1 MNALIV
7 VCGLGV
13 AALLAEIINF
23 KKWLTVLII
32 GGLVLAMV
40 LLGWEWNSSA
50 RYFSNMIVMDN
61 FSIAFILLMIVLGVF
76 WFWLAAD
83 YLRHQAH
90 QTDRAALVLFIM
102 VGGALMISFD
112 NMAMLFLGLE
122 ILSLSL
128 YVLAGSRKESLF
140 STEASFKYFL
150 MGSFATGFLL
160 FGIALIYGATGSF
173 NITTIAER
181 LTAMHD
187 YPVFLLAGVV
197 LVFVGIGFKI
207 SAVPF
212 HFWAPD
218 VYEGAPTAITT
229 LMSTVVKVAAVGAFY
244 RLFAYALAPLQASW
258 LPVIK
263 FVTIATLLVPNI
275 TAVYQTDVK
284 RMLAYSSVA
293 HIGYLLLAF
302 VSSIASA
309 SVFFYYLTSYA
320 VASVASFF
328 ILMLMEAK
336 GENTSVDAFKG
347 LFRRSPFLAV
357 SITVALL
364 SLAGIPPLAG
374 FFAKYMV
381 FAQALENGQVGL
393 VILAVIT
400 SLMGVF
406 YYFKVIIAIFSPDV
420 SRPLIIVSENQRL
433 LIGILISMLIAL
445 GIFPDLIRII

>member
-13 AALLAEIINF
+13 AALLSEIVNF
-23 KKWLTVLII
+23 RKWLTII
-32 GGLVLAMV
+32 ILAGLVAAMA

-50 RYFSNMIVMDN
+50 HYFSNMMVMDN
-61 FSIAFILLMIVLGVF
+61 FSIAFTLLLLVLAAF
-76 WFWLAAD
+76 WFWLSTD
-83 YLRHQAH
+83 YLNHQTH
-90 QTDRAALVLFIM
+90 QTDRAALVLF
-102 VGGALMISFD
+102 VVLGGALMISFD

-128 YVLAGSRKESLF
+128 YVLAGSRKENLF

-173 NITTIAER
+173 NVTTIAER
-181 LTAMHD
+181 LTAMGE
-187 YPVFLLAGVV
+187 YPVFLLAGVI

-212 HFWAPD
+212 HFWVPD
-218 VYEGAPTAITT
+218 VYDGAPTAITT
-229 LMSTVVKVAAVGAFY
+229 LMATVVKVAAVGAFY
-244 RLFAYALAPLQASW
+244 RLFAYALAPLQAHW

-263 FVTIATLLVPNI
+263 FATVATLLVSNI
-275 TAVYQTDVK
+275 TAVYQTNVK

-302 VSSIASA
+302 VSTIASA
-309 SVFFYYLTSYA
+309 SVFFYYLASYA
-320 VASVASFF
+320 VASLATFF
-328 ILMLMEAK
+328 IVMLLEEK
-336 GENTSVDAFKG
+336 GGTSVDAFKG
-347 LFRRSPFLAV
+347 LFRRSPFLAF

-393 VILAVIT
+393 VVLAIIT

-406 YYFKVIIAIFSPDV
+406 YYFKVIIAIFSTDASAPPFKI
-420 SRPLIIVSENQRL
+420 SETRRLI
-433 LIGILISMLIAL
+433 IGILICMIVVL